1 MGRHDPLPSDALT
14 GVHVLI
20 IDDDV
25 EARDL
30 LRTVLR
36 YCGALVSIAASA
48 GEGLETL
55 RRVLPDIIV
64 CDIAMPEHDGYWFVR
79 SLRALSPEGGGELPV
94 IAITAHGATHGPD
107 RTLPAGFQAHIRK
120 PVDPWEL
127 CRVVASMARKT

>member
-1 MGRHDPLPSDALT
+1 MGRHDPLPSDALA

-20 IDDDV
+20 IDDDS

-36 YCGALVSIAASA
+36 YCGALVSIAPSA

-79 SLRALSPEGGGELPV
+79 SLRALSPEGGGGLPV

-127 CRVVASMARKT
+127 CRVVATMTRKT